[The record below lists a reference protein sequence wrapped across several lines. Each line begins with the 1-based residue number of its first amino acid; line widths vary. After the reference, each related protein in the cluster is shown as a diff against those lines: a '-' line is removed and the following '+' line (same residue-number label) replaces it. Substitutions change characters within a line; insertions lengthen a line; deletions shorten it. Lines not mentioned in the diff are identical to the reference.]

1 MGDLLVRNIPDAM
14 KHELAAAAERAGVS
28 LSDKAKD
35 LLRQGLRQEQA
46 DLRSRAR
53 SGWEALRHIAMSG
66 ESDDAF
72 AEIMRGIE
80 ADRKKDTGR
89 PVEFPE

>member
-53 SGWEALRHIAMSG
+53 SGWEALRKIAMSG
-66 ESDDAF
+66 EPDDAF

>member
-14 KHELAAAAERAGVS
+14 KHDIAAAAKRAGVS

-46 DLRSRAR
+46 DTPSPPRSA
-53 SGWEALRHIAMSG
+53 WEALRHVVLS
-66 ESDDAF
+66 SQPDDEF
-72 AEIMRGIE
+72 AEIMRDIE
-80 ADRKKDTGR
+80 AERKKDAGR
-89 PVEFPE
+89 PIAFPE